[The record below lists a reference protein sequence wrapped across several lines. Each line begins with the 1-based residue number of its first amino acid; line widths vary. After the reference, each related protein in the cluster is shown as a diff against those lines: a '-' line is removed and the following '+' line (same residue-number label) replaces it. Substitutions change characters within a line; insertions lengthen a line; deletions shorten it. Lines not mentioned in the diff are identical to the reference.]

1 MDKYYSIGKRRKR
14 PYLTHEERFVIQKML
29 QVKRTIREIAET
41 LGRSERTIYREK
53 KRGRVWHTRSDLT
66 EVLEYNADFA
76 QDRADENGT
85 AKGPMEK
92 IGSNKDQLQTMAERL
107 KGEKWS
113 PDALTM
119 HYDRH
124 GWPTD
129 CIRICTKT
137 LYSYI
142 YQGYLDDY
150 GFTVKDLPAK
160 GLRHVAAKKKRVRV
174 SAHTGAVGRRITER
188 PQAAND
194 RSEVGHWEGDTI
206 VSAKKSKPEA
216 LLTMNDRLSRF
227 TVIRKLS
234 ARTKEEVGKQ
244 LNTIETHIGTDLYRK
259 IFLSGTFDNGSEF
272 MDPEDMEA
280 SRYQGKEKRMNVYY
294 AHPYSSFER
303 GTNENNN
310 GLIRRFLPKGT
321 KMEDITKEKV
331 AEIQHWLNNLP
342 RRILGGKTSKEVFLE
357 NLALENEKNLAKLA
371 WLTVN

>member
-1 MDKYYSIGKRRKR
+1 MDTYNSSGKRQKR
-14 PYLTHEERFVIQKML
+14 PYLKHEERFTIQKLL
-29 QVKRTIREIAET
+29 QKKTTVKEISEI
-41 LGRSERTIYREK
+41 LGRSQSTIYREK
-53 KRGRVWHTRSDLT
+53 KRGAVWHTKSDLT

-92 IGSNKDQLQTMAERL
+92 IGSNKDQLQTMAEKL
-107 KGEKWS
+107 KEEDWS

-124 GWPTD
+124 GWPTG

-150 GFTVKDLPAK
+150 GFTIKDLPAK
-160 GLRHVAAKKKRVRV
+160 GLRHIQGKQRRPRVAAHK
-174 SAHTGAVGRRITER
+174 GAVGRRISER
-188 PQAAND
+188 PQAADD

-216 LLTMNDRLSRF
+216 LFTMNDRTSRF
-227 TVIRKLS
+227 TLIRKLS
-234 ARTKEEVGKQ
+234 ARKKKEICKQ
-244 LNTIETHIGTDLYRK
+244 LNIIETRIGTDLFRR
-259 IFLSGTFDNGSEF
+259 IFRSSTFDNGVEF
-272 MDPEDMEA
+272 LDPVDMEA
-280 SRYQGKEKRMNVYY
+280 SRYKSKNKRMNVFY
-294 AHPYSSFER
+294 AHPYASYER
-303 GTNENNN
+303 GTNENHN

-321 KMEDITKEKV
+321 RMEDVTEEKV

-342 RRILGGKTSKEVFLE
+342 RRILGGKTPLEAFLE
-357 NLALENEKNLAKLA
+357 GLGITDENDLAKIA
-371 WLTVN
+371 WLIVS